1 MYNNETYEEY
11 IRSILGYPNYNNNHF
26 EEAQYYPINYLNDY
40 SNYEQNTEL
49 EGCYPEIYKIVY
61 PMISK
66 ACMTNTK
73 PVNSKLVD
81 ELTEEIY
88 RSIETENEVKININ
102 LNNQT
107 SSSVNNRSTPTSN
120 IKKESTSE
128 KRGDDRGP
136 KNNSLRDLIRILLI
150 RELLGNRPNRPNNRP
165 PFPGGSGFRPPF
177 PPNQPDN
184 QQRPPIMPRTLY

>member
-1 MYNNETYEEY
+1 MYDNESYEEY
-11 IRSILGYPNYNNNHF
+11 IRSILGYPNYNNSHF
-26 EEAQYYPINYLNDY
+26 EETQYYPNNY

-73 PVNSKLVD
+73 PVNSELID

-88 RSIETENEVKININ
+88 RSVETENEVKININ
-102 LNNQT
+102 LTNQT
-107 SSSVNNRSTPTSN
+107 TSSVGNRSSSITNT
-120 IKKESTSE
+120 KKEPMSE

-136 KNNSLRDLIRILLI
+136 RNNSLKDLIRILLI
-150 RELLGNRPNRPNNRP
+150 RELLGNRPNKPNNRP
-165 PFPGGSGFRPPF
+165 PFPGGPGF
-177 PPNQPDN
+177 
-184 QQRPPIMPRTLY
+184 RPPIMPRDIY